1 MRHAALARGQGT
13 GVATPQ
19 TGTPGE
25 KEGSRALE
33 WKATGE

>member
-1 MRHAALARGQGT
+1 MRCTALAQGQAS

-25 KEGSRALE
+25 EEGSRALE
-33 WKATGE
+33 WKAAGE